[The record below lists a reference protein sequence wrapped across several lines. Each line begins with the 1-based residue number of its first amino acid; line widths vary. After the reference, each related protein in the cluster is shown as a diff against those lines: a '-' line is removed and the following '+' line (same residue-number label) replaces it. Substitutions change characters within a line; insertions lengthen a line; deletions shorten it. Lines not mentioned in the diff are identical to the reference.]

1 VFYISST
8 IIFLRHKIT
17 MTGNNPMQV
26 LANQFG
32 LQIVDES
39 KSTPSIGTDTD
50 GSDTPKTSPDSN
62 ISESP
67 GDANTTDKQKKDA
80 IPEDAPVGSITNIKS
95 LYQGPEDSQGRRPW
109 LDKYPEDAEEAAE
122 NEETD
127 KYALI
132 ARKAK
137 CFDGRKKFD
146 IKSIVVHSPDLK
158 RVLGLVFDGYPG
170 LTCQL
175 ERLEFDAPF
184 EPFVH
189 RWLDFT
195 KAVRAERDP
204 LTKDHLELLQTLLR
218 EELKDV
224 IKAVEDYVVHGV
236 TTFKHLW
243 AIFQPGAIV
252 YSAQRGLPRAL
263 KFYSGSYQK
272 DQCGENY
279 QLRLEPIEW
288 DGDTF
293 GVGDDYIAIY
303 SFAGT
308 RPIRSLS
315 ACPLALH
322 PEKETIRSVLVKR
335 GKKYEEL
342 AGYHYKA

>member
-1 VFYISST
+1 
-8 IIFLRHKIT
+8 

-26 LANQFG
+26 LAKQFG
-32 LQIVDES
+32 LQIIDEPQ
-39 KSTPSIGTDTD
+39 STPSIETDTD
-50 GSDTPKTSPDSN
+50 GSDTPKTNPDSN
-62 ISESP
+62 PPNMPSQEKTLDMP
-67 GDANTTDKQKKDA
+67 DKDA
-80 IPEDAPVGSITNIKS
+80 IPVDAPVGSITNVKS
-95 LYQGPEDSQGRRPW
+95 LYEGPEDSQGRRPW
-109 LDKYPEDAEEAAE
+109 LDRYPEDAEEAAE

-146 IKSIVVHSPDLK
+146 VKSIVVHSPDLK
-158 RVLGLVFDGYPG
+158 RVLGVVFAGYPG

-175 ERLEFDAPF
+175 DRLEFDAPF

-189 RWLDFT
+189 RWLEFT
-195 KAVRAERDP
+195 KAVKAERDP
-204 LTKDHLELLQTLLR
+204 LTKGHLELLQTLLR
-218 EELKDV
+218 AELKDV

-243 AIFQPGAIV
+243 AIFPPGAIV

-288 DGDTF
+288 NGESF
-293 GVGDDYIAIY
+293 GVGDDYISIY
-303 SFAGT
+303 SFQGT
-308 RPIRSLS
+308 RPIQSLS
-315 ACPLALH
+315 ACPLTLH
-322 PEKETIRSVLVKR
+322 PEKETIRSILVKR
-335 GKKYEEL
+335 GKRYEEL